1 MGVLKDSRYCKT
13 VVLLTVF
20 EIGSNLTYEAM
31 NYTLSSVG
39 YIYGFNMILNGI
51 IELFAYI
58 FISYSLTI

>member
-1 MGVLKDSRYCKT
+1 M
-13 VVLLTVF
+13 VLLTVF

-39 YIYGFNMILNGI
+39 YSYGFNMILNGI